1 MALNLEAS
9 NKAPALPIELT
20 QDLMDAFEI
29 VSNVFGGSALGQASM
44 KAMQCLPLAWACLA
58 IKEAGKKA
66 KDVRNR
72 EASRSYQE
80 VALLD
85 FIKLCHSN
93 LFRLVADALYVVSTS
108 IFGVVCV
115 VWGSRV

>member
-1 MALNLEAS
+1 
-9 NKAPALPIELT
+9 
-20 QDLMDAFEI
+20 
-29 VSNVFGGSALGQASM
+29 
-44 KAMQCLPLAWACLA
+44 MQCLPLAWACLA

-115 VWGSRV
+115 VWGSRVSLCATDCMGCDPREQVMFLSDPEPVSSLDGSTD